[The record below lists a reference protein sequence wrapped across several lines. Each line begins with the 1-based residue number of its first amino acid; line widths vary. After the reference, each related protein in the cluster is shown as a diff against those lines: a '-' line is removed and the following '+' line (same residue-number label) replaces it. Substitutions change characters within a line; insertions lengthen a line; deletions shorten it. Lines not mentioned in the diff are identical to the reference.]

1 MGVTN
6 SSPIDMNKETTSILE
21 SIKSKKHSV
30 VSINENRFVFNSPG
44 NVMVNE
50 LYEKDSKGKICQK
63 LPDESFLKNDNS
75 INKNIF
81 ITADNKF
88 VRLYADDKCRIRANE
103 ESYAIVDKPEA
114 DLFLPN
120 FRDTLGSNTNF
131 TFVRYNNYQNAH
143 YYKITDVPI
152 NTPRVPQFYI
162 KQSGKFVNKQF
173 VEYDDA
179 RVDKDNRPTTVCR
192 KIPMTNPTNDNIH
205 LDYRFQ
211 PLPGDN
217 PNGREV
223 GIDRFPDELNTNAN
237 ATNPDGTPI
246 NFLPITIYTDVY
258 RDVNDNV
265 IDKKG
270 NIVEKDS
277 KNEPIINPDNTDV
290 VCSNI
295 HTNDNTKF
303 PISGGYRLNE
313 NFPNDTI
320 PNSRPNQRVRYTPIG
335 YSKVKNY
342 GTIVAD
348 RANSMY
354 YELKD
359 EPGLID

>member
-1 MGVTN
+1 
-6 SSPIDMNKETTSILE
+6 
-21 SIKSKKHSV
+21 
-30 VSINENRFVFNSPG
+30 
-44 NVMVNE
+44 
-50 LYEKDSKGKICQK
+50 
-63 LPDESFLKNDNS
+63 
-75 INKNIF
+75 
-81 ITADNKF
+81 
-88 VRLYADDKCRIRANE
+88 
-103 ESYAIVDKPEA
+103 
-114 DLFLPN
+114 
-120 FRDTLGSNTNF
+120 
-131 TFVRYNNYQNAH
+131 
-143 YYKITDVPI
+143 
-152 NTPRVPQFYI
+152 
-162 KQSGKFVNKQF
+162 
-173 VEYDDA
+173 
-179 RVDKDNRPTTVCR
+179 
-192 KIPMTNPTNDNIH
+192 MTNPTNDNIH

-211 PLPGDN
+211 PLPEDN
-217 PNGREV
+217 SNGREV

-237 ATNPDGTPI
+237 ATNPDGTPV

-258 RDVNDNV
+258 RDINDNV

-277 KNEPIINPDNTDV
+277 NNEPIINPDNTDV
-290 VCSNI
+290 ICSNI

-313 NFPNDTI
+313 KFANDSI

-359 EPGLID
+359 EPGLLD